1 MLWKVILSNS
11 QEMKIMSVDEEM
23 LRPPQNKINP
33 ENTPYPPK
41 YINLAD
47 GTKMVVRQI
56 TRDEVRQVIPLF
68 YDIVRLID
76 YQYYDLV
83 GARILSELLA
93 YVNYRVHDEYVI
105 LGQDGNT
112 GEVLGLVNSRLTVNP
127 KVGMSLHTMT
137 FKRGLRVGAHL
148 FVAKMENHF
157 FLGNEEV
164 YIVAESP
171 IGFQRWMEELRLEP
185 RPEVEHEMG
194 GVPSYCLTKEN
205 WEGYVVPERLFGERP
220 VPEELLENCKKTIL
234 LPEDVVFQI
243 TGKKKEEW
251 INA

>member
-1 MLWKVILSNS
+1 
-11 QEMKIMSVDEEM
+11 MSIDEEM
-23 LRPPQNKINP
+23 LRPPQNEINP

-41 YINLAD
+41 CINLVD

-56 TRDEVRQVIPLF
+56 NREETRQVIPLF
-68 YDIVRLID
+68 YDIVKLTD
-76 YQYYDLV
+76 FQYYDIV
-83 GARILSELLA
+83 GARILGELLA
-93 YVNYRVHDEYVI
+93 YINYRVHDEYVI
-105 LGQDGNT
+105 LGQDGQT

-157 FLGNEEV
+157 LLGNEEV

-171 IGFQRWMEELRLEP
+171 IGFRRWMEELRLEA
-185 RPEVEHEMG
+185 RLEIEHELG
-194 GVPSYCLTKEN
+194 GVPSYCLTKAN

-220 VPEELLENCKKTIL
+220 VPDDLLNNCKENIL
-234 LPEDVVFQI
+234 LPKDVVFQI
-243 TGKKKEEW
+243 TGKKKEEFLK
-251 INA
+251 AK

>member
-1 MLWKVILSNS
+1 
-11 QEMKIMSVDEEM
+11 MSIDEEM
-23 LRPPQNKINP
+23 LRPPQNEINP

-41 YINLAD
+41 YINLVD

-56 TRDEVRQVIPLF
+56 TRDEVKQVIPLF
-68 YDIVRLID
+68 YDIVKLSD
-76 YQYYDLV
+76 FQYYDLV

-93 YVNYRVHDEYVI
+93 YINYRVHDEYVF
-105 LGQDGNT
+105 LGQNGKT

-127 KVGMSLHTMT
+127 KIGMSLHTMT

-171 IGFQRWMEELRLEP
+171 IGFRRWMEELRLEP
-185 RPEVEHEMG
+185 RPEVEHELG

-220 VPEELLENCKKTIL
+220 VPEEYLSTVTTNII
-234 LPEDVVFQI
+234 LPEDVIWQI
-243 TGKKKEEW
+243 TGIKKEEFLKRD
-251 INA
+251 

>member
-1 MLWKVILSNS
+1 MRT
-11 QEMKIMSVDEEM
+11 MSIDEEM

-41 YINLAD
+41 YINLVD

-56 TRDEVRQVIPLF
+56 SRDEVKQVIPLF
-68 YDIVRLID
+68 YDIVRLTD
-76 YQYYDLV
+76 YQYYDIV
-83 GARILSELLA
+83 GARILGELLA
-93 YVNYRVHDEYVI
+93 YTNYRVHDEYVL

-127 KVGMSLHTMT
+127 KVGISLHTMT

-157 FLGNEEV
+157 LLGNEEV

-171 IGFQRWMEELRLEP
+171 IGFRRWMEELRLEP
-185 RPEVEHEMG
+185 RLEVEHELG
-194 GVPSYCLTKEN
+194 GVPSYCLIKEN
-205 WEGYVVPERLFGERP
+205 WKGYVVPERLFGERP
-220 VPEELLENCKKTIL
+220 VPEDLLEKCKRNII
-234 LPEDVVFQI
+234 LPEDVIFQI
-243 TGKKKEEW
+243 TRKKKEEW
-251 INA
+251 LNA